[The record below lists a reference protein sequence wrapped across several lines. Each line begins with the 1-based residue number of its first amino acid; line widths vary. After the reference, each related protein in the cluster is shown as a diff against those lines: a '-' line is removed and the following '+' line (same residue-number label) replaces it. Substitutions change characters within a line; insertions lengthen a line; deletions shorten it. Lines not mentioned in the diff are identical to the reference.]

1 MIQTYLTRK
10 YHLQYGAEDGATTG
24 EVKMVYSKMDL
35 YACRLWTRVLGSDE
49 MNKEYKSTIAYREY
63 LKGN

>member
-1 MIQTYLTRK
+1 MFLIK
-10 YHLQYGAEDGATTG
+10 KFHSQYGAEDSAVED
-24 EVKMVYSKMDL
+24 EVVLRCAKMDL

>member
-1 MIQTYLTRK
+1 MEK
-10 YHLQYGAEDGATTG
+10 FHSQYGAQDLAVKE
-24 EVKMVYSKMDL
+24 EVVLDCTKMDL

-49 MNKEYKSTIAYREY
+49 MNKEYESTIAYREY